1 MVYDDFLLPGQKEFE
16 KLAKEYSNELLKET
30 DEKTLDDICY
40 TIKYLEWLYNYI
52 YKKLRIKKLK
62 DVFFK
67 LSSTCESSFLF
78 LKDNFAACKKE
89 FVINKN
95 KRLNSLNSCIK
106 LAIFT
111 EAELVEKM
119 QELGKQFCNLSCI
132 HLNNIKSLCSLN

>member
-1 MVYDDFLLPGQKEFE
+1 MGYDDFLLPGQKEFE

-40 TIKYLEWLYNYI
+40 TIKYLKWLYDYI

-95 KRLNSLNSCIK
+95 KRLNSLNFCIK

-119 QELGKQFCNLSCI
+119 QVLGKEFCSLSCI
-132 HLNNIKSLCSLN
+132 HLNNIKNLCSL